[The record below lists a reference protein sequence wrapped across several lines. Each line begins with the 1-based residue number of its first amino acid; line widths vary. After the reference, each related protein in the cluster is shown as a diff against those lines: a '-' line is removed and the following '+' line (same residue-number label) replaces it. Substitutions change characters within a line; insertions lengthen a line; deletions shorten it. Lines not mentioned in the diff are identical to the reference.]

1 MRSGFFAGR
10 DTALRSSLARSAPV
24 PTLGYK
30 RPACTCPRPS
40 QRTPT
45 GSSPKEN
52 APGAESEGVWISLKE
67 NQNMSP
73 NGRKFK
79 PAAQT
84 PDEAARLRSFTSKK
98 LTWLEAM
105 TRDQRVK
112 HLPLR
117 VMTLI
122 SFHLNADSGDA
133 FVKQR
138 TLADALGVTRRAV
151 QLAVK
156 AVEELGYVRI
166 EVGTGRGDVNRY
178 APILEKKGEQ
188 EFALPE
194 A

>member
-1 MRSGFFAGR
+1 
-10 DTALRSSLARSAPV
+10 
-24 PTLGYK
+24 
-30 RPACTCPRPS
+30 
-40 QRTPT
+40 
-45 GSSPKEN
+45 
-52 APGAESEGVWISLKE
+52 
-67 NQNMSP
+67 MSP

-138 TLADALGVTRRAV
+138 TLADALGVTR
-151 QLAVK
+151 QSSLA
-156 AVEELGYVRI
+156 
-166 EVGTGRGDVNRY
+166 Y
-178 APILEKKGEQ
+178 A
-188 EFALPE
+188 
-194 A
+194 